1 MHTSYLTLC
10 LFLGGVV
17 IALSAQ
23 IINYL
28 STALEQRT
36 CKRKLALGLGLAA
49 VLVTATAAY
58 MAAINW
64 SALPTSSAG
73 LRSGQLWNDG
83 GVPAIVK

>member
-1 MHTSYLTLC
+1 MHTSYLTLWV
-10 LFLGGVV
+10 FFAGVF
-17 IALSAQ
+17 IALAAQ
-23 IINYL
+23 VTSYA

-64 SALPTSSAG
+64 SALPTSAEG
-73 LRSGQLWNDG
+73 LQTGQLWNDG
-83 GVPAIVK
+83 GIPAIVK